1 MKRAT
6 ITLAVAFAL
15 IVASSYG
22 TYHYT
27 MAHTVITVYADG
39 TMIADLPVL
48 GSTLSYCIAE

>member
-1 MKRAT
+1 MKRVL
-6 ITLAVAFAL
+6 ISIGVALAL

-22 TYHYT
+22 AYRYT

-39 TMIADLPVL
+39 TMIADLPIL